1 MPTTKASARWEGTL
15 KEGKGSMGLAS
26 GAYQGAFT
34 FLSRF
39 ERGASPET
47 GTNPEEL
54 IAAAH
59 AGCFS
64 MALSG
69 RLTTAGFPPTS
80 IDTQAAITMER
91 TDAGMTITKSH
102 LVTRAKVPGI
112 DEAAFQEHVRE
123 AKAGCPVSRAL
134 AALTITVEATLER

>member
-1 MPTTKASARWEGTL
+1 MAARTAQATWNGDL
-15 KEGKGSMGLAS
+15 PGGSGEVELGS
-26 GAYQGAFT
+26 GAYKDSYSFK
-34 FLSRF
+34 SRF
-39 ERGASPET
+39 EQGS

-102 LVTRAKVPGI
+102 LVTRAKVPGM

-134 AALTITVEATLER
+134 AALAITVEATLER